1 MYVEDC
7 KSSALLA
14 VTHHSGSL
22 LTVCSCEEGVGSIV
36 LVWLDSVRWVIEWI
50 SISWCLDDD

>member
-14 VTHHSGSL
+14 VTRHSGSL
-22 LTVCSCEEGVGSIV
+22 LTVCSCGEGVGSIV
-36 LVWLDSVRWVIEWI
+36 LVWLDSVQWVIEWI